1 MSKAIRTALS
11 LVVSLVLFSALMMA
25 EAGGNNADKGK
36 NKEHHSRFAKV
47 AFWRHHWRHH
57 KDADKNA
64 KQAQAAQAPSKQAQA
79 KTSQIKPASTKQ
91 AAGKKDQKQEQHASN
106 LSKPSAKKAPAANK
120 TRPRQKAQ
128 DPKTASLKQ

>member
-1 MSKAIRTALS
+1 MSKSIRTALS

-47 AFWRHHWRHH
+47 AFWRHH

-64 KQAQAAQAPSKQAQA
+64 KQAQAEQAPSKQAQA

-106 LSKPSAKKAPAANK
+106 LSKPSAKKAAAANK
-120 TRPRQKAQ
+120 TKPRPKAQ
-128 DPKTASLKQ
+128 DPKTASSKQ